1 MVDMV
6 SIFVSHAGYPES
18 SAGTTNIDTF
28 KPFPALC
35 FLEISGTGEHTL
47 ITQIKK
53 KNRPVWLYWFTH
65 IPPSLS
71 YYSLWREIWKK
82 RRSTPLGGQF

>member
-53 KNRPVWLYWFTH
+53 K
-65 IPPSLS
+65 
-71 YYSLWREIWKK
+71 K
-82 RRSTPLGGQF
+82 